1 MRKILLASAAV
12 GVVFGG
18 IVLTSPEAQAGGYP
32 VFDAIVDAAIE
43 ALQKALDSA
52 INAVGDKVTGLDN
65 DLSNVLKDGFT
76 QEANYSKAQIGA
88 QEQITDASNM
98 AMARL
103 NRDFRNREIVDEHT
117 PNPEQCAGV
126 TNGQS
131 IVVSG
136 QQSWK
141 VSTAI
146 EQVSDPRG
154 EAYPGQPAFY
164 GSAQAV
170 QAIGNLHLSRY
181 CSQPE
186 QDAGLCTVS
195 ANPNADQRASSLF
208 GTGTYDGVDGVTAAN
223 DYITNLIQPVV
234 PAALRGDQLTSVM
247 GQDAAARRREYNAR
261 MSLTH
266 NVLDYVVAAQ
276 TPSVPLSDQQKQQ
289 MQNEGLTP
297 ADTGSWLQAL
307 TLDVDRRYSDVN
319 WAAQLQAMP
328 PATVAREIAMELSV
342 TNYLLLQ
349 TYKVGLLGASTNAT
363 TLAATTEKNF
373 PSATQMPSPSMA
385 AN

>member
-1 MRKILLASAAV
+1 MRRILLASAAV

-18 IVLTSPEAQAGGYP
+18 TVLTSPEAQAGGYP

-65 DLSNVLKDGFT
+65 DLSNILKDGFT

-223 DYITNLIQPVV
+223 DYITNLI
-234 PAALRGDQLTSVM
+234 S
-247 GQDAAARRREYNAR
+247 
-261 MSLTH
+261 
-266 NVLDYVVAAQ
+266 
-276 TPSVPLSDQQKQQ
+276 PLSPQ
-289 MQNEGLTP
+289 
-297 ADTGSWLQAL
+297 
-307 TLDVDRRYSDVN
+307 RY
-319 WAAQLQAMP
+319 A
-328 PATVAREIAMELSV
+328 V
-342 TNYLLLQ
+342 T
-349 TYKVGLLGASTNAT
+349 SSR
-363 TLAATTEKNF
+363 
-373 PSATQMPSPSMA
+373 P
-385 AN
+385 